1 MLARIAK
8 SGVLFHRS
16 ARGHCLCT
24 ARALG
29 DLAFV
34 CEGDVDKYFVDMWVK
49 CCCEEAWHDEG
60 GAKHEE
66 RAPEGA
72 GLAADGTRTRKTRLI
87 DEKFNF
93 VGSRV
98 DRSLT
103 AQRVRLTTRA
113 GSSLAESAPVRYL
126 VVAHPGWPAV
136 LRGTLLA
143 PFWCSPAHSS

>member
-1 MLARIAK
+1 
-8 SGVLFHRS
+8 
-16 ARGHCLCT
+16 
-24 ARALG
+24 
-29 DLAFV
+29 
-34 CEGDVDKYFVDMWVK
+34 MWVK

-72 GLAADGTRTRKTRLI
+72 GLAADGTRTRKTRLLN
-87 DEKFNF
+87 KNQKKRA
-93 VGSRV
+93 SRV

-126 VVAHPGWPAV
+126 DVAHPDWPAG

-143 PFWCSPAHSS
+143 LSLDRTFLAVGTLPKIMTLGCTRVLEACLGV